1 MHVCYAYE
9 KWSNPA
15 KKTLQEYLFPW
26 QHAERW
32 RAQYAAAGDFPL
44 PSIADIDRNCDDA
57 EFNLPIA
64 HPQPRGRPRTK
75 RKRVR
80 SELFKQKLKA
90 LRSERSD
97 RATAT
102 SPAADD
108 DEGKDSNDDS
118 PPSSPL
124 ASPIVGATSRMS
136 SNGPPASNARE
147 HESRKAA
154 QYFSALPNSS
164 CRMSPPS
171 SSSRGHISRPPPP
184 RDQPVCLIRN
194 CLGADSRC
202 SQQVPHFA
210 TSAHECGTCEVLA
223 AAAN

>member
-1 MHVCYAYE
+1 MPPKFYIVKLSLQPAVCNCGVPDVDEKICMHVCYAYE

-32 RAQYAAAGDFPL
+32 REQYAAASDFPL
-44 PSIADIDRNCDDA
+44 PSIADIDMNCDDA

-136 SNGPPASNARE
+136 SNGPASNTRN
-147 HESRKAA
+147 HVNRKTA
-154 QYFSALPNSS
+154 QNFF
-164 CRMSPPS
+164 SPPKLKLHNVTARLFF
-171 SSSRGHISRPPPP
+171 SSRS
-184 RDQPVCLIRN
+184 
-194 CLGADSRC
+194 
-202 SQQVPHFA
+202 
-210 TSAHECGTCEVLA
+210 
-223 AAAN
+223 